1 MKIIHIIILNIL
13 LLSSV
18 HATLDGEVYV
28 VSSGEQ
34 FDGDISGF
42 FSIGNFYTSALSG
55 ATDCTENWSCT
66 AWTDCVGGSQTRTCT
81 DSNSCGT
88 VVSKPSESQSCTVP
102 SGGGG
107 GSSTSTCQEG
117 QITTLCTCG
126 GQNYNSGFCID
137 NVWYLNNLDFETPT
151 TNESII
157 VSNKTKNMY
166 FTILSEKYAY
176 AEEEDIEIFIDVF
189 EGQELIDVDKVYF
202 EVYLKNI
209 SYGDYQLTKY
219 NQGKYK
225 IFFDNNLDVGDYVL
239 KFYVK
244 ENNDILI
251 QDKNLIIH
259 LNPDLINTFYS
270 STGKFRQQITFW
282 ITCSIT
288 LLIILCVLYMN
299 RRKLKN
305 QLQGLKRKWKKNSS

>member
-88 VVSKPSESQSCTVP
+88 ETSKPAESQSCTDE
-102 SGGGG
+102 SGS
-107 GSSTSTCQEG
+107 GSSGSSSGSYVSTCEQGE
-117 QITTLCTCG
+117 IINLCNCG

-166 FTILSEKYAY
+166 FTNRLQYITWNCYIYWKWR
-176 AEEEDIEIFIDVF
+176 F
-189 EGQELIDVDKVYF
+189 ENKCYI
-202 EVYLKNI
+202 
-209 SYGDYQLTKY
+209 
-219 NQGKYK
+219 
-225 IFFDNNLDVGDYVL
+225 
-239 KFYVK
+239 
-244 ENNDILI
+244 
-251 QDKNLIIH
+251 
-259 LNPDLINTFYS
+259 
-270 STGKFRQQITFW
+270 
-282 ITCSIT
+282 
-288 LLIILCVLYMN
+288 
-299 RRKLKN
+299 
-305 QLQGLKRKWKKNSS
+305 